1 MRRGM
6 RYNPAM
12 SDWEIFDGKSTQ
24 GPFSE
29 QALADS
35 IRRGLPPTVLVREVG
50 AAGWRNMREHGPF
63 AVALLSAPQAPLPPP
78 AQPQTIIQRVNVT
91 GGNGCANACGL
102 LVLLVLLCLLGPPC
116 VGLLLR

>member
-1 MRRGM
+1 M
-6 RYNPAM
+6 A
-12 SDWEIFDGKSTQ
+12 DWEIFDGKSTQ

-50 AAGWRNMREHGPF
+50 AAEWRNMREHGPF
-63 AVALLSAPQAPLPPP
+63 AVALLSAPQVAPPPPPPP
-78 AQPQTIIQRVNVT
+78 AAPQTIIQRVNVT

-102 LVLLVLLCLLGPPC
+102 LILLVLLLFLGPLC
-116 VGLLLR
+116 VGMLLK